1 LESPFLLFSFPA
13 RSAAGNLTG
22 LSQSG
27 FFVGDDMQTPALQ
40 AQLDWIT
47 TGEFN
52 PDQFTGDDRKAYN
65 EAASAILRQWDNQN
79 K

>member
-1 LESPFLLFSFPA
+1 
-13 RSAAGNLTG
+13 
-22 LSQSG
+22 
-27 FFVGDDMQTPALQ
+27 MQTPALQ

-65 EAASAILRQWDNQN
+65 EAASAILRQWDNQEVRGEYERDLQSYVGN
-79 K
+79 HGRYGCHR

>member
-1 LESPFLLFSFPA
+1 
-13 RSAAGNLTG
+13 
-22 LSQSG
+22 
-27 FFVGDDMQTPALQ
+27 MQTPALQ

-65 EAASAILRQWDNQN
+65 EAASAILRQWDNQEV
-79 K
+79 